1 MLPFA
6 LATDASG
13 GEPDQP
19 GDEEDAG
26 GFGAALA
33 ASDEWSVREEFS
45 KAERRGAYVRL
56 SPGKV
61 DTETWAEAL
70 EVCGLQSTQTFEDQ
84 LPRSR
89 LERQV

>member
-1 MLPFA
+1 MRVAAGLLPLAFADLARPMLPFA

-33 ASDEWSVREEFS
+33 ASDEWSVRDEFS
-45 KAERRGAYVRL
+45 KAERPGAYVRL

-61 DTETWAEAL
+61 DAETWEEAL
-70 EVCGLQSTQTFEDQ
+70 
-84 LPRSR
+84 
-89 LERQV
+89 